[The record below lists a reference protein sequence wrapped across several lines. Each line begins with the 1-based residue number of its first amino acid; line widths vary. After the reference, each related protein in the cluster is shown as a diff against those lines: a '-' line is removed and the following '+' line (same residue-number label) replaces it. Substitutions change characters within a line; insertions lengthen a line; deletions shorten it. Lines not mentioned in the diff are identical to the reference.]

1 MHCYLE
7 IRKAQIKTA
16 QEKVHNT
23 KNPLTLVLTSSSL
36 LGSKHS
42 IVVQFLNI
50 LVIHMPTH
58 TKASF
63 LLHSW
68 FLKKLVLFKPRMQT
82 PICKTHKAPMDK
94 SLYTFISTRWQISD
108 LQEIELA
115 VLSNHLYQPWCSK
128 NPMIRVK
135 NFFFLACLLSACRN
149 TLKEIKVTL
158 CLAT

>member
-1 MHCYLE
+1 MWTCYLHSVPSSVLRRGTFSHSAHGYDFNAEVSEQINNWILFSVIALRISLILCSYLE

-36 LGSKHS
+36 PGSKHS
-42 IVVQFLNI
+42 IVVKFLNI

-82 PICKTHKAPMDK
+82 PICKIHKAPMDK
-94 SLYTFISTRWQISD
+94 SLYTFISTR
-108 LQEIELA
+108 
-115 VLSNHLYQPWCSK
+115 
-128 NPMIRVK
+128 
-135 NFFFLACLLSACRN
+135 
-149 TLKEIKVTL
+149 
-158 CLAT
+158 